1 MILDLIV
8 LAILVLV
15 GFIAYKV
22 GFLTSLLKMASGLSG
37 LIIAIVF
44 VSPITNFVTTI
55 NLDKG
60 METTIY
66 ENIVSSDAFVAYT
79 DGGAGVE
86 GLTQLLDELGVPG
99 FLSEFIAKGIAD
111 SIDPLEVASVI
122 SDKVSYAVVFVIVFF
137 ALLLLSS
144 LTFFILKSIVK
155 ETREAIGFFRVV
167 DGVFGILLY
176 VLIYVVI
183 LYILLAIL
191 APILNSI
198 DPNSGFAIFMDKQ
211 LHLDDGKFG
220 ITKYLYENNVIRNF
234 FELIF

>member
-1 MILDLIV
+1 M
-8 LAILVLV
+8 
-15 GFIAYKV
+15 
-22 GFLTSLLKMASGLSG
+22 
-37 LIIAIVF
+37 
-44 VSPITNFVTTI
+44 
-55 NLDKG
+55 
-60 METTIY
+60 
-66 ENIVSSDAFVAYT
+66 
-79 DGGAGVE
+79 
-86 GLTQLLDELGVPG
+86 
-99 FLSEFIAKGIAD
+99 
-111 SIDPLEVASVI
+111 
-122 SDKVSYAVVFVIVFF
+122 
-137 ALLLLSS
+137 LSS